1 MQIGS
6 TETLNTH
13 VTTLQN
19 LKSEAAD
26 GVSPPSCTYV
36 FLVLQI
42 TRDSMSAG
50 STGIPELVRVYL
62 IMDVHRTGRRRTGVG
77 NSMVVS

>member
-1 MQIGS
+1 MNQPVFYVRLIWMQIGS

-26 GVSPPSCTYV
+26 GVSPPSCTYM

-42 TRDSMSAG
+42 TRGSMSAG
-50 STGIPELVRVYL
+50 STGIPELVHGL
-62 IMDVHRTGRRRTGVG
+62 LDDGCAQD
-77 NSMVVS
+77 